1 MSDAPVPVLLV
12 ESGRVRG
19 GTERVVDALARG
31 LDRRHFQPWVVIEPA
46 PALDEWADDLRRDGV
61 PVVRRA
67 EITNR
72 LQWGRAAG
80 WFRFL
85 RRRRHALLHLHH
97 VFSSADRYLTPLAH
111 LAGIRAVVITEH
123 VGAGPHSAG
132 QRWLK
137 RWELSRADVPVAVSR
152 AVASTLTEHY
162 GVAPELVEVVA
173 NGVPGP
179 TPLPEGGRQRLRR
192 AWDVPADARLWLTVG
207 RLEDQKGIDL
217 LLTAWA
223 ALPEPRPYL
232 AVVGEGS
239 RRAALEAQAGGLG
252 LASRVRFVGAV
263 PEARA
268 VYGVADAFVL
278 ASRFEG
284 MPLALLEAMAA
295 GLPVVAAAVEGVT
308 EVVDAGS
315 GRLVPPLDP
324 PALAAAVAE
333 LERDTGRARVLGEQ
347 AAARIAERYGDARM
361 VDAYEAIYRRAL
373 RLTAGAQAA
382 AGRRVEPR

>member
-132 QRWLK
+132 
-137 RWELSRADVPVAVSR
+137 
-152 AVASTLTEHY
+152 
-162 GVAPELVEVVA
+162 
-173 NGVPGP
+173 
-179 TPLPEGGRQRLRR
+179 
-192 AWDVPADARLWLTVG
+192 
-207 RLEDQKGIDL
+207 
-217 LLTAWA
+217 
-223 ALPEPRPYL
+223 
-232 AVVGEGS
+232 
-239 RRAALEAQAGGLG
+239 
-252 LASRVRFVGAV
+252 
-263 PEARA
+263 
-268 VYGVADAFVL
+268 
-278 ASRFEG
+278 
-284 MPLALLEAMAA
+284 
-295 GLPVVAAAVEGVT
+295 
-308 EVVDAGS
+308 
-315 GRLVPPLDP
+315 
-324 PALAAAVAE
+324 
-333 LERDTGRARVLGEQ
+333 
-347 AAARIAERYGDARM
+347 
-361 VDAYEAIYRRAL
+361 
-373 RLTAGAQAA
+373 
-382 AGRRVEPR
+382 

>member
-1 MSDAPVPVLLV
+1 MSAAPVPVLLV

-31 LDRRHFQPWVVIEPA
+31 LDREHFQPWVVIEPR

-85 RRRRHALLHLHH
+85 RRRRRALLHVHH
-97 VFSSADRYLTPLAH
+97 VYSSADRYLVPLAH
-111 LAGIRAVVITEH
+111 LAGVRAVVITEH
-123 VGAGPHSAG
+123 IGARPHSGG

-152 AVASTLTEHY
+152 SVAGVLSEQY
-162 GVAPELVEVVA
+162 GLAPELIEVVP
-173 NGVPGP
+173 NGVPAPRALAPG
-179 TPLPEGGRQRLRR
+179 ERARLRA
-192 AWDVPADARLWLTVG
+192 AWGVPERARLWLTVG
-207 RLEDQKGIDL
+207 RLEDQKGIDIL
-217 LLTAWA
+217 LDAWA
-223 ALPEPRPYL
+223 ALPAPRPYL
-232 AVVGEGS
+232 AVVGGGS
-239 RRAALEAQAGGLG
+239 RLAALEAQARALD
-252 LASRVRFVGAV
+252 LSERVRFVGVV

-268 VYGVADAFVL
+268 VYGAADGFVL

-284 MPLALLEAMAA
+284 MPLALLESMAA
-295 GLPVVAAAVEGVT
+295 ALPVVATAVAGVG
-308 EVVDAGS
+308 EVADAETA
-315 GRLVPPLDP
+315 RLVPPLDAR
-324 PALAAAVAE
+324 ALAAAVAA
-333 LERDTGRARVLGEQ
+333 LEGDPVLARTLGER
-347 AAARIAERYGDARM
+347 AAARVAERFGDARM

-373 RLTAGAQAA
+373 RLIESLHADEGE
-382 AGRRVEPR
+382 EPEAP